1 VRNAAAAAAVGLS
14 LNVPADLIRAG
25 LAKFSGVGRR
35 FEIKGEFGGVT
46 LIDDYGHHPAEIRA
60 TLEAARGCGYKR
72 LLVLFQPHRYSRTQ
86 VLWED
91 FRSSFNQADILV
103 MTEIYAAG
111 EAPIEGVN
119 GEILSEAISTAGHKN
134 VVFTST
140 MQAGMEF
147 LYREAR
153 PGDAILTIG
162 AGSVGRV
169 LDQLAMLLASKVPS
183 SYAD

>member
-1 VRNAAAAAAVGLS
+1 V
-14 LNVPADLIRAG
+14 I
-25 LAKFSGVGRR
+25 
-35 FEIKGEFGGVT
+35 
-46 LIDDYGHHPAEIRA
+46 
-60 TLEAARGCGYKR
+60 
-72 LLVLFQPHRYSRTQ
+72 
-86 VLWED
+86 
-91 FRSSFNQADILV
+91 
-103 MTEIYAAG
+103 TEIYAAG
-111 EAPIEGVN
+111 EAAVDGVN

-183 SYAD
+183 PYAD